1 MRCQLSK
8 KSLLGLCV
16 LLIFLMLANI
26 SCYTGAVKDI
36 QYELAPNAVMIHYTA
51 DEKLNLYN
59 DQPHVLTLAVY
70 QLTMPDL
77 YYKYIAKDSGKED
90 LLRME
95 IDDVTIT
102 GKNRIDVQPG
112 DVKSIEFARYTDTK
126 HIAIIAGYDDL
137 ESGQVSEIFK
147 IPVSVKKRLI
157 FKPVVTV
164 EKLLIYL
171 QLGPE
176 RIDKITANDKVR
188 PENGNN

>member
-8 KSLLGLCV
+8 WSMLGLCT
-16 LLIFLMLANI
+16 LLIFLMLINV
-26 SCYTGAVKDI
+26 SCYTGAEQNM

-51 DEKLNLYN
+51 DEKLNLFN
-59 DQPHVLTLAVY
+59 DQPHALTLAVY
-70 QLTMPDL
+70 QLSMPDL
-77 YYKYIAKDSGKED
+77 YYKYIAKDNGKEE

-112 DVKSIEFARYTDTK
+112 EVKSIEFARYTDTK
-126 HIAIIAGYDDL
+126 HIAIIAGYDVL
-137 ESGQVSEIFK
+137 EGGQVSEIFK
-147 IPVSVKKRLI
+147 IPVRVKKRLI
-157 FKPVVTV
+157 FKPVVSI
-164 EKLLIYL
+164 EKLMIYL

-176 RIDKITANDKVR
+176 QIDKITANDKVR